1 MYALGQWVVC
11 KKTEGK
17 KQTESG
23 LFLAP
28 GTAAAEYVVVSVGS
42 DVDLDLK
49 ANDKVLFRMTNALA
63 SGNYIMVHRDDMI
76 SVLAE

>member
-1 MYALGQWVVC
+1 MHALGQWIIC
-11 KKTEGK
+11 EKTEGR

-28 GTAAAEYVVVSVGS
+28 GTAATEHVVVSIGS
-42 DVDLDLK
+42 EVDLEITL
-49 ANDKVLFRMTNALA
+49 NQKVLFRMANALA

-76 SVLAE
+76 SVLDG